1 MCSDWLIS
9 KSVLRALN
17 PIEEKNA
24 SGTAQNFRDF
34 WTVSTMESQI
44 VAEDV
49 HLN

>member
-24 SGTAQNFRDF
+24 WNGAEFSRFLDSVDDG
-34 WTVSTMESQI
+34 
-44 VAEDV
+44 VA
-49 HLN
+49 NCGRRCPS